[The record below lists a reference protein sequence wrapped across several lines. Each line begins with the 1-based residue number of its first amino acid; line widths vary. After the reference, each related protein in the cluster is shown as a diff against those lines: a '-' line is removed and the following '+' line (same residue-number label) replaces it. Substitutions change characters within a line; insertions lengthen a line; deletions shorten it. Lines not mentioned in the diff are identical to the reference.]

1 VSTTLKRVH
10 GYLAEFDSVKE
21 LYHAAEKVNE
31 AGYNRW
37 DVHSP
42 FPIHGMDHAM
52 GVKRSKLPWLVFF
65 GGAAGTTT
73 AFLLAIH
80 HSGEALPD
88 HRAGQTRHDFLAC
101 QHGSR

>member
-1 VSTTLKRVH
+1 MSTTLKRVH

-31 AGYNRW
+31 AGYKRW

-52 GVKRSKLPWLVFF
+52 GMTRSKLPWLVFF
-65 GGAAGTTT
+65 GGEGLVTRVVGRGK
-73 AFLLAIH
+73 IVI
-80 HSGEALPD
+80 
-88 HRAGQTRHDFLAC
+88 QTRSLDGLKNWLNP
-101 QHGSR
+101 RL